1 MAIGMDSREW
11 AETLALAIIPT
22 LDIINRKCTKEA
34 MPINSSPIIITT
46 RTRIASTSV
55 VVLLAVGEAAVPL
68 LVEMLVHLTN
78 LTLRPRKTT
87 LLILKTLNMAIVV
100 LLKPVPSL
108 LRLVLKDATPNL

>member
-46 RTRIASTSV
+46 RTRTASNSV
-55 VVLLAVGEAAVPL
+55 VALLAVGEAVLRL
-68 LVEMLVHLTN
+68 LVGMLAH
-78 LTLRPRKTT
+78 LTLRSSKTT
-87 LLILKTLNMAIVV
+87 LLTLKMPNMAIVAPRKPV
-100 LLKPVPSL
+100 LNLLK
-108 LRLVLKDATPNL
+108 LVLKDATPNL